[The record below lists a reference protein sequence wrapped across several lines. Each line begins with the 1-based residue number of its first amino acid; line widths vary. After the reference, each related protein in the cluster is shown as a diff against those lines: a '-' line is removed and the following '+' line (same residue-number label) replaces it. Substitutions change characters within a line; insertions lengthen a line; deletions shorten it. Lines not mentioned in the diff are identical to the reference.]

1 MTKNHTMGWLLLC
14 AAVACGR
21 SDADREEFERFMRE
35 GEAQANA
42 AVEAAAAR
50 AAEPPAAIT
59 LAEVTVPDM
68 GVAMKIP
75 EGARTLAAS
84 AASTTYSLPLAGGLH
99 EINVQ
104 VLGFSEDSLEGARR
118 AATMLGGTV
127 AEANPTEGGFEVVLA
142 PQGVLQTVHAFA
154 AGKSAKCTG
163 PRDRLALLREVCGSL
178 RPAS

>member
-14 AAVACGR
+14 TAVACGR

-68 GVAMKIP
+68 GVAMQVP
-75 EGARTLAAS
+75 EGARTLADI
-84 AASTTYSLPLAGGLH
+84 G
-99 EINVQ
+99 
-104 VLGFSEDSLEGARR
+104 EGH
-118 AATMLGGTV
+118 L
-127 AEANPTEGGFEVVLA
+127 VLA
-142 PQGVLQTVHAFA
+142 RGA
-154 AGKSAKCTG
+154 A
-163 PRDRLALLREVCGSL
+163 DLREL
-178 RPAS
+178 RA